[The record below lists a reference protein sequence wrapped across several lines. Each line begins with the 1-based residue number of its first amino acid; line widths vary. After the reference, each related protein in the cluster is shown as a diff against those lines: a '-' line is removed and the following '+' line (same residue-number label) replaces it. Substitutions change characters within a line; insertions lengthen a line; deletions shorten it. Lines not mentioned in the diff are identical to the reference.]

1 MASAYEVGK
10 KLVEMCQKGDFMGA
24 LNSLYADD
32 IVSVEAMAGP
42 NMPARIQGIDAVRGK
57 GEWWMA
63 NHDVHG
69 CEVIGPFPHGDRFI
83 VQFVMDVTAKV
94 GPMAGRRMKHDE
106 AALYTVT
113 DGKITQEEFFYAME

>member
-24 LNSLYADD
+24 INSLYADD

-42 NMPARIQGIDAVRGK
+42 NMPARTQGIDAVRGK

-83 VQFVMDVTAKV
+83 VRFVMDVTAKV

>member
-24 LNSLYADD
+24 INSLYADD

-83 VQFVMDVTAKV
+83 VRFVMDVTAKV

>member
-10 KLVEMCQKGDFMGA
+10 KLVELCQKGDFMGA
-24 LNSLYADD
+24 INSLYADD

-83 VQFVMDVTAKV
+83 VRFVMDVTAKV
-94 GPMAGRRMKHDE
+94 GPMAGRRMKHGE